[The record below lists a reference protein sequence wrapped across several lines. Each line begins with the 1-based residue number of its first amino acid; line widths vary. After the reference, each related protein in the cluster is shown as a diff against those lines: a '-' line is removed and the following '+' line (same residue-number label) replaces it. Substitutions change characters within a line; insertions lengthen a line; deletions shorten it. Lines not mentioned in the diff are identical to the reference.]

1 MNTFCCRMV
10 LILLFLPVL
19 IWSQNIQDHARVK
32 EAIQLAELWL
42 DAQKDYEQIPGISV
56 AVVHDQDLVW
66 SGAFGYAHPEKK
78 AAASTQTIYSICSI
92 SKLFT
97 SIAIM
102 QLRDAGKLRL
112 DDPIARHLPEYTL
125 KQKYSN
131 SPEVTIRGVLTH
143 SSGLPRESNHPY
155 WSPPDFKFP
164 MRDQI
169 IEELDRQE
177 TLYPADTY
185 FQYSNLGMSLAGEI
199 VAHISGQSYADYV
212 RQNILKPLGLNDTR
226 PFLPENE
233 TGKRLATGYSAIT
246 RQGNR
251 KKVPFF
257 QANGIA
263 AAAGYSSTV
272 EELARFA
279 SWQFRLLKNKDTE
292 ILTANTLREMHRVH
306 WTDADWKTT
315 WGLGFSVW
323 QRKETTFVS
332 HGGSCPGFRSHFVL
346 EPRNRIG
353 IIFMANAS
361 GIDVSKYTAG
371 LYDMFGQAI
380 KEALDST
387 TTEKIADE
395 TLVRFCGSYSQ
406 EPWGGE
412 IQAIIWK
419 GQLALVYFPGN
430 EPLAGL
436 ETLKHIEDNRF
447 RRVRSDG
454 EEGEEIVFELD
465 AKGEVTALVRH
476 SNRWPR
482 VNMK

>member
-1 MNTFCCRMV
+1 MNTFYHRFV
-10 LILLFLPVL
+10 LIFLFLPVL
-19 IWSQNIQDHARVK
+19 ICSQTLRDHSRVK

-56 AVVHDQDLVW
+56 AIVHDQDLIW

-78 AAASTQTIYSICSI
+78 APATPQTLYSICSI

-102 QLRDAGKLRL
+102 QLRDAGKLNL
-112 DDPIARHLPEYTL
+112 NDPIENYLPEYRL
-125 KQKYSN
+125 KQKFSD
-131 SPEVTIRGVLTH
+131 SPAVTLRGILTH

-164 MRDQI
+164 GRDQI
-169 IEELDRQE
+169 FAELEKQE

-199 VAHISGQSYADYV
+199 VAQVSGLSYEDYIK
-212 RQNILKPLGLNDTR
+212 QNILDPLNLQDTQ
-226 PFLPENE
+226 PYLPEKE
-233 TGKRLATGYSAIT
+233 KGKRLATGYSAIT

-257 QANGIA
+257 QAKGIA

-272 EELARFA
+272 EDLARFA
-279 SWQFRLLKNKDTE
+279 SWQFRLLKNKNKE
-292 ILTANTLREMHRVH
+292 VLNANTLREMHRVH
-306 WTDADWKTT
+306 WTDPDWKTT

-346 EPRNRIG
+346 EPRNQIG

-361 GIDVSKYTAG
+361 GIDVSQYTAG
-371 LYDMFGQAI
+371 LYDMFAPAI
-380 KEALDST
+380 KEALDT
-387 TTEKIADE
+387 TATEKVADE
-395 TLVRFCGSYSQ
+395 SLLRFCGAYSQ

-412 IQAIIWK
+412 MQAIIWK

-430 EPLAGL
+430 EPLAGM
-436 ETLKHIEDNRF
+436 ETLKHVEENRF
-447 RRVRSDG
+447 RRIRSDG

-465 AKGEVTALVRH
+465 ANGDVTALLRH

-482 VNMK
+482 IRMK